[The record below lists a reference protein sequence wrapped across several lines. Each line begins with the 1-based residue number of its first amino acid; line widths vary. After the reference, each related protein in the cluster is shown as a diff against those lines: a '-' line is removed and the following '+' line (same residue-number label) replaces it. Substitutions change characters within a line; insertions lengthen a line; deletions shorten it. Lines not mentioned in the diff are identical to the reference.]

1 MRVTMALTPL
11 QFADGDV
18 KVNVIPDT
26 HCLHSRV
33 LKSHSRSLEQLLGGF
48 CPSVTPLSSTKQSE
62 PQLRRIITNVVGS
75 SAHKYGIL
83 EIQVND
89 LTYPIAK
96 NSQTK
101 WF

>member
-1 MRVTMALTPL
+1 MRFTMAPTPL

-33 LKSHSRSLEQLLGGF
+33 LKSHSRFLEQLLAKF
-48 CPSVTPLSSTKQSE
+48 CSSVTPLSSTERSD
-62 PQLRRIITNVVGS
+62 PALRRIIMNVVGS

-83 EIQVND
+83 DIQASD
-89 LTYPIAK
+89 LTYQIAK
-96 NSQTK
+96 NFQMI